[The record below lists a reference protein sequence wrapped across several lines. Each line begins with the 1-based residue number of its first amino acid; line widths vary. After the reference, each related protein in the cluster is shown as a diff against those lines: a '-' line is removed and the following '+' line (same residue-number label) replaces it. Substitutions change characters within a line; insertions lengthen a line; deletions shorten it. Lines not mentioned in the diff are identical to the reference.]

1 MICIIFLPDIC
12 VVYAAKE
19 LDKYPVQSEYTH
31 NKRQAP
37 TEEKNMM
44 IYRFTK
50 DGKTYTTAQGKN
62 RFEAQEN
69 LELQF
74 QTDLKGATFEEV
86 WKGKV
91 DRTGIVK

>member
-1 MICIIFLPDIC
+1 
-12 VVYAAKE
+12 
-19 LDKYPVQSEYTH
+19 
-31 NKRQAP
+31 
-37 TEEKNMM
+37 M

-50 DGKTYTTAQGKN
+50 DGKTYTTAQGNN

-74 QTDLKGATFEEV
+74 QTDLRGATFEEV
-86 WKGKV
+86 WKGRV